1 MGLVRV
7 DGLLSE
13 AALDNLGHTVWP
25 ESAGDESGRGGRLPR
40 RVVPGGGFEHGTE
53 RSEQWRPGL

>member
-40 RVVPGGGFEHGTE
+40 RAVPGGGFEHGTE
-53 RSEQWRPGL
+53 RSEQ